1 MAIKVDTTF
10 TTSVLV
16 KNIPYEKL
24 DLFLSLFIKQTWQ
37 SKNVPDSQRT
47 VGDPKKLTLSMLP
60 HNYNIEKVAQQ
71 AVKRGLLVINQ
82 IGNIIMDIDAMI
94 TFYQPTNS
102 YIVQINKVKF
112 ESYGDLTLIPVVNE
126 TLKLM
131 S

>member
-1 MAIKVDTTF
+1 M
-10 TTSVLV
+10 
-16 KNIPYEKL
+16 
-24 DLFLSLFIKQTWQ
+24 
-37 SKNVPDSQRT
+37 
-47 VGDPKKLTLSMLP
+47 
-60 HNYNIEKVAQQ
+60 
-71 AVKRGLLVINQ
+71 INQ